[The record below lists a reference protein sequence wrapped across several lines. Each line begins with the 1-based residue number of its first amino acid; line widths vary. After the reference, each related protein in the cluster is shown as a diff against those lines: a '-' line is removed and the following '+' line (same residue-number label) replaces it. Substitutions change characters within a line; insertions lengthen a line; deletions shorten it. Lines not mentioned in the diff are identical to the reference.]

1 MVQPLVGFIFYCL
14 LFYIFILFLLCPTF
28 GRWRPQRESLLPT
41 STDDRIIRPL
51 VGNTSFKVLD
61 LLLSSSSGCLPSST
75 SNLWLV
81 TSPLRVNES
90 LIRRSESGRWKK
102 TTDEDEEWVPT
113 HSFQALIINFGSR
126 VLTFGE
132 QMLRSDS
139 WFVFDDKVVDES
151 LVTLG
156 RWRPI
161 KPWPPTI
168 LTDHILS
175 FSLVFDHQVSS
186 LITNRRLHETWK
198 RRKGGRKGKDMIWR
212 LMVRG

>member
-1 MVQPLVGFIFYCL
+1 MVQPKVGFIFYCL

-28 GRWRPQRESLLPT
+28 GREHFFQGLGSLT
-41 STDDRIIRPL
+41 
-51 VGNTSFKVLD
+51 FFF
-61 LLLSSSSGCLPSST
+61 
-75 SNLWLV
+75 LWL
-81 TSPLRVNES
+81 SFIIFHFQSLIGHFSQFDES

-151 LVTLG
+151 LVTVG
-156 RWRPI
+156 WRPI

-175 FSLVFDHQVSS
+175 FSLVFDHQVSW
-186 LITNRRLHETWK
+186 TNIDQPKVAWNLEEKERKRYDLEVDGQGLTFPFPFVHHQPLH
-198 RRKGGRKGKDMIWR
+198 IF
-212 LMVRG
+212 

>member
-1 MVQPLVGFIFYCL
+1 MSDLWSVKTSARIPSSNVYRRPH
-14 LFYIFILFLLCPTF
+14 YPTF
-28 GRWRPQRESLLPT
+28 GREHFFQGLGSLT
-41 STDDRIIRPL
+41 
-51 VGNTSFKVLD
+51 FFF
-61 LLLSSSSGCLPSST
+61 
-75 SNLWLV
+75 LWLSFIIFHFQSLIGHFSMV
-81 TSPLRVNES
+81 DES

-198 RRKGGRKGKDMIWR
+198 RRKGKDMIWR

>member
-28 GRWRPQRESLLPT
+28 GREHFFQGLGSLT
-41 STDDRIIRPL
+41 
-51 VGNTSFKVLD
+51 FFF
-61 LLLSSSSGCLPSST
+61 
-75 SNLWLV
+75 LWL
-81 TSPLRVNES
+81 SFIIFHFQSLIGHFSQFDES

-175 FSLVFDHQVSS
+175 FSLVFDHQVSW
-186 LITNRRLHETWK
+186 TNIDQPKVAWNLEEKERKRYDLEVDGQGLTFPFPFVHHQPLH
-198 RRKGGRKGKDMIWR
+198 IF
-212 LMVRG
+212 